1 MGIARSNICC
11 CSSSQCERLAQVR
24 ILLSPLA
31 ICPQVRRPV
40 RTIAHF
46 LQAASDPIFHNE
58 FRRREEAEWSRGA
71 HGEDGGE
78 HQWRNGDH
86 RHRAPTSTTRT
97 NDDEDVRP
105 TDRPTPGRCT
115 PERRAAYAL
124 NT

>member
-58 FRRREEAEWSRGA
+58 FRRREEAEWRGA

-97 NDDEDVRP
+97 NDDEDDRP
-105 TDRPTPGRCT
+105 TDRPLGGARPSVARHM
-115 PERRAAYAL
+115 P
-124 NT
+124 